1 MEPFQQFALTDAFGF
16 AENGE
21 DMPLRMMYGVTMKMP
36 AYDPFGGAMKKTQQL
51 FIATGFGFAG
61 LRHTFA

>member
-1 MEPFQQFALTDAFGF
+1 
-16 AENGE
+16 
-21 DMPLRMMYGVTMKMP
+21 MP